1 MLAEGQMPEGK
12 LLRVIEVAERLGLR
26 ETTVRSWL
34 ADGRL
39 PRVKIGSKAIRVP
52 QEAVERIIREGSEE
66 VPVSASP

>member
-1 MLAEGQMPEGK
+1 MSQGK

-39 PRVKIGSKAIRVP
+39 PRVKIGPKAVRVP
-52 QEAVERIIREGSEE
+52 EAAVEEIIRQGSEE

>member
-1 MLAEGQMPEGK
+1 MLAEAKMSQGK
-12 LLRVIEVAERLGLR
+12 LLRVNEVAELLALR

-66 VPVSASP
+66 VPVSA